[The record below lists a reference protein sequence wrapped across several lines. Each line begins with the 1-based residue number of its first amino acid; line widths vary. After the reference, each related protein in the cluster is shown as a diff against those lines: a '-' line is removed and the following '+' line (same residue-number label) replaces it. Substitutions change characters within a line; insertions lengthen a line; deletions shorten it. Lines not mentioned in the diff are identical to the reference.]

1 MAITKEQKKKII
13 EELKEKLE
21 KQKAIVF
28 VDFQNLKASN
38 LFELRRK
45 LEEKDCELK
54 VAKKTLMNLAFKE
67 KGFKVDFEKLEG
79 QLALV
84 FSFKEEILPAKM
96 VYEFAKKFEGPK
108 ILGGYM
114 KDEFLQANTM
124 IELAKL
130 PSKEELLARL
140 VGSLR
145 APISNFQMLLKEP
158 SQRLIFALKAI
169 K

>member
-1 MAITKEQKKKII
+1 M
-13 EELKEKLE
+13 
-21 KQKAIVF
+21 
-28 VDFQNLKASN
+28 S
-38 LFELRRK
+38 LRKSLR
-45 LEEKDCELK
+45 DQT
-54 VAKKTLMNLAFKE
+54 VA
-67 KGFKVDFEKLEG
+67 
-79 QLALV
+79 
-84 FSFKEEILPAKM
+84 
-96 VYEFAKKFEGPK
+96 
-108 ILGGYM
+108 LGGYI